1 MGKINKECTNPKKFS
16 SSVGFKLL
24 HPKAMEASVI
34 RTQGKRMI
42 LPKSNTNSNIDS
54 MSLKT
59 ATQPEIFKGPI
70 KSSKGKVILRTAGP
84 EATKKLLPI
93 KPKQQIFIIQ
103 NEKPQALTA
112 DAELIFS
119 IPARNQ
125 PAYTISL
132 DENSIETVFTDEIE
146 ETWNT
151 NENVTVNNDTVDK
164 EYCIDNDKETNQ
176 GVIVQPGR
184 HLLDLNCYPITVDPF
199 LSELNITENPEY
211 FKDTLNQESI
221 SLVRDLDSFNTATT
235 QEDSELDQ
243 VIGEL
248 NVPVANSMDTL
259 SSIWGPE
266 ALNNDLIYQV
276 ANPLEV
282 EGREFANDTSTEEA
296 SNSTSTSSEDC
307 RKNLIPSHED
317 ITSVD
322 AEMKDIFEN
331 TDEEWIASLIDEI
344 ENNPESATKT
354 NDQTEEPDLL
364 EMVIDDSIGIQTL
377 AQQLNTPLETLNIN
391 DLFSKSENEI
401 AVVAQNPTQ
410 METSNLIEIAE
421 EPVQLP
427 RRRGRPRKERTE
439 KIEKRSRGRPAK
451 LHSASHD
458 VMAAHHNYSVGGTSN
473 SHLTTDERRYRRM
486 RDLNNVASQR
496 CRLNRKKK
504 MNGALDE
511 LKKEEEKNKLLT
523 MRVRLLEEQVLS
535 LKDEFKKRISNPRMI
550 LTSKPKVPSVGTS
563 AITPDFEFDFERF
576 VEETVDTHLT
586 N

>member
-1 MGKINKECTNPKKFS
+1 MGK
-16 SSVGFKLL
+16 
-24 HPKAMEASVI
+24 
-34 RTQGKRMI
+34 
-42 LPKSNTNSNIDS
+42 
-54 MSLKT
+54 
-59 ATQPEIFKGPI
+59 GPT

-84 EATKKLLPI
+84 ETTKKLLPV

-103 NEKPQALTA
+103 NEKPEALTA
-112 DAELIFS
+112 DAELKFL

-125 PAYTISL
+125 PAYKISL
-132 DENSIETVFTDEIE
+132 DNSSIPTEFTDEIE

-151 NENVTVNNDTVDK
+151 NENVTVNTDTVDK
-164 EYCIDNDKETNQ
+164 EYCIDNDKETSQ
-176 GVIVQPGR
+176 GVFVEPGR

-248 NVPVANSMDTL
+248 NVPVANSMDPIA
-259 SSIWGPE
+259 SIWGAE
-266 ALNNDLIYQV
+266 ALNNDVIYQV

-282 EGREFANDTSTEEA
+282 EGREFANNTSTEET
-296 SNSTSTSSEDC
+296 SNSASTSSEEC
-307 RKNLIPSHED
+307 RKNLIPSLED

-322 AEMKDIFEN
+322 VEMKDIFEN

-344 ENNPESATKT
+344 ENNPGSATKT
-354 NDQTEEPDLL
+354 NDQTEQPDLL
-364 EMVIDDSIGIQTL
+364 EMVIDDSIGIPTL
-377 AQQLNTPLETLNIN
+377 AQQLNSPLETLNIN
-391 DLFSKSENEI
+391 DLFSKSDNVT

-410 METSNLIEIAE
+410 METSNQIEVAE

-427 RRRGRPRKERTE
+427 RRRGRPRKERPE

-451 LHSASHD
+451 LPSAVHD

-473 SHLTTDERRYRRM
+473 SNLTTDERRYRRM

-496 CRLNRKKK
+496 CRLY
-504 MNGALDE
+504 
-511 LKKEEEKNKLLT
+511 
-523 MRVRLLEEQVLS
+523 
-535 LKDEFKKRISNPRMI
+535 
-550 LTSKPKVPSVGTS
+550 
-563 AITPDFEFDFERF
+563 
-576 VEETVDTHLT
+576 
-586 N
+586 

>member
-1 MGKINKECTNPKKFS
+1 MG
-16 SSVGFKLL
+16 
-24 HPKAMEASVI
+24 EASVI

-59 ATQPEIFKGPI
+59 TTQHEISKGPI

-84 EATKKLLPI
+84 ETTKKLLPI

-112 DAELIFS
+112 DAELNFL

-132 DENSIETVFTDEIE
+132 DNSSIGTEFTDEIE

-164 EYCIDNDKETNQ
+164 AYIIDNDKETPQ
-176 GVIVQPGR
+176 GTIVQPGR

-199 LSELNITENPEY
+199 LSEPNLTGNSEY

-221 SLVRDLDSFNTATT
+221 SLVQDLDSFNKVTT

-248 NVPVANSMDTL
+248 NVPVTNNMDDL
-259 SSIWGPE
+259 SSIWGAD
-266 ALNNDLIYQV
+266 ALNNDVIYQV

-282 EGREFANDTSTEEA
+282 EGKEFAPSLQNDISIEDTSNTTPTANEECKQ
-296 SNSTSTSSEDC
+296 NMIHPN
-307 RKNLIPSHED
+307 KD
-317 ITSVD
+317 IENVD
-322 AEMKDIFEN
+322 AEMQHIFQN
-331 TDEEWIASLIDEI
+331 TDDEWIASLIDEI
-344 ENNPESATKT
+344 ENDRGDASKINEEA
-354 NDQTEEPDLL
+354 EEPDLL
-364 EMVIDDSIGIQTL
+364 KMVIDDSIGVQTL

-391 DLFSKSENEI
+391 DIFALSEIET
-401 AVVAQNPTQ
+401 APVVPNCAEEDASSH
-410 METSNLIEIAE
+410 METSDESMKK
-421 EPVQLP
+421 P
-427 RRRGRPRKERTE
+427 RGRGRPRKERSAVVV
-439 KIEKRSRGRPAK
+439 KRSRGRPSK
-451 LHSASHD
+451 LPSTVSD
-458 VMAAHHNYSVGGTSN
+458 VMASHHNYSNGGALN
-473 SHLTTDERRYRRM
+473 STLTTDERRYRRM

-496 CRLNRKKK
+496 CRLRRKEK
-504 MNGALDE
+504 MHGAVSQ
-511 LKKEEEKNKLLT
+511 LKEEEEKNKLLT
-523 MRVRLLEEQVLS
+523 MRVRLLEEQVLA
-535 LKDEFKKRISNPRMI
+535 LKEEFKKRVANPRMI
-550 LTSKPKVPSVGTS
+550 LVSKTKVSTKEAAAAQPALEWG
-563 AITPDFEFDFERF
+563 DDELEKFLD
-576 VEETVDTHLT
+576 ETAGRHLT